1 MSKQINVLIFP
12 CGKENALELHQSL
25 RYNVNV
31 KVFGASSVRDHGA
44 LVYEN
49 YIGDVPY
56 IQSPNFIEAFKTI
69 IKENEIDVVIP
80 THDTVTLFFAE
91 NKTLFDCKIICP
103 ELDAALVCREKLKTY
118 SLFAD
123 TDFVP
128 NLFKKNDIIKFPVFV
143 KPNIG
148 EGAKNTILCETQKI
162 LDSVIANN
170 QDLIIC
176 EYLPGKEFTVD
187 CFTNYRGELLFTG
200 PRVRNRIQMGIAFN
214 STTFPLTEEIK
225 KIATTINERIQ
236 FNGLWYFQLR
246 EDAEGKLKLLEVSA
260 RVAGTMVVYRMTG
273 VNFGL
278 LSVYNALGKDVSIL
292 KNNFD
297 VELDRC
303 LHNRYI
309 INISFNTVYID
320 YDDTIIVNEKVNDV
334 AMQFIYQMLN
344 KGKKIVLLTKHIG
357 DLNNH
362 LEKFRIASTLF
373 DEIHHLKETEAKKD
387 YIIDSNAIFIDNA
400 FAEREAVLKNKGI
413 PVFDVDAIE
422 CLIV

>member
-56 IQSPNFIEAFKTI
+56 IQSPNFIAAFKTI
-69 IKENEIDVVIP
+69 IKDNNIDVVIP

-91 NKTLFDCKIICP
+91 NKLLFDCKIICP
-103 ELDAALVCREKLKTY
+103 ELEAALVCREKLKTY
-118 SLFAD
+118 
-123 TDFVP
+123 
-128 NLFKKNDIIKFPVFV
+128 NLFEDCTFLPKIFKKEEDVKFPVFV

-148 EGAKNTILCETQKI
+148 EGAKNTMLCETQEI

-170 QDLIIC
+170 QDLIIS

-187 CFTNYRGELLFTG
+187 CFTNYKGELLFIG

-214 STTFPLTEEIK
+214 SATATLTNEINF
-225 KIATTINERIQ
+225 IAQTINSKIN
-236 FNGLWYFQLR
+236 FNGLWYFQLK
-246 EDAEGKLKLLEVSA
+246 EDENGKLKLLEVSA

-309 INISFNTVYID
+309 LNINFDTVYID
-320 YDDTIIVNEKVNDV
+320 YDDTIIVNEKVNDI

-344 KGKKIVLLTKHIG
+344 KGKKIILITKHDG
-357 DLNNH
+357 DLNHH
-362 LEKFRIASTLF
+362 LDKYRISPKLF
-373 DEIHHLKETEAKKD
+373 DKIFHLKATENKTD
-387 YIIDSNAIFIDNA
+387 YIEDSNAIFIDNA
-400 FAEREAVLKNKGI
+400 FAEREAVLKIKGI

-422 CLIV
+422 CLII

>member
-56 IQSPNFIEAFKTI
+56 IQSPNFAESFKAI
-69 IKENEIDVVIP
+69 IKQNNIDVVIP
-80 THDTVTLFFAE
+80 THDTITLFFAE
-91 NKTLFDCKIICP
+91 HKALFDCTIICP
-103 ELDAALVCREKLKTY
+103 GLDAALVCREKLKTY
-118 SLFAD
+118 ALFQD
-123 TDFVP
+123 CNFLP
-128 NLFKKNDIIKFPVFV
+128 KLFQQNDAINFPVFV

-148 EGAKNTILCETQKI
+148 EGAKNIMLCETQEKLEAFI
-162 LDSVIANN
+162 SSNE
-170 QDLIIC
+170 DLIIC
-176 EYLPGKEFTVD
+176 EYLSGKEFTVD
-187 CFTNYRGELLFTG
+187 CFTNYKGELLFAG
-200 PRVRNRIQMGIAFN
+200 PRLRNRIQMGIAFN
-214 STTFPLTEEIK
+214 STTHALTQEIEEIA
-225 KIATTINERIQ
+225 KIINNRIR
-236 FNGLWYFQLR
+236 FNGLWYFQLK
-246 EDAEGKLKLLEVSA
+246 EDAIGKLKLLEVSA

-292 KNNFD
+292 KNNFN

-303 LHNRYI
+303 LHNRYLI
-309 INISFNTVYID
+309 DIDFDTVYID
-320 YDDTIIVNEKVNDV
+320 YDDTIIINEKVNDV

-344 KGKKIVLLTKHIG
+344 KNKKIVLLTKHAG
-357 DLNNH
+357 DLNSH
-362 LEKFRIASTLF
+362 LAKYRIAPSLF
-373 DEIHHLKETEAKKD
+373 DDIYQLKETENKTD
-387 YIIDSNAIFIDNA
+387 YIVDSKAIFIDNA
-400 FAEREAVLKNKGI
+400 FAEREAILKNKGI